1 MQTLYTSLKVNNE
14 VEICEISDMDT
25 KQQIEKIL
33 LQNRISYFIKWPKM
47 KFFSRRRI
55 LCILCVN
62 DSSKELAE
70 EAIKSLGPDVTDYV
84 RFIFRKSE
92 NDFL

>member
-14 VEICEISDMDT
+14 VEICEISDMNA
-25 KQQIEKIL
+25 KEQIEKIL

-47 KFFSRRRI
+47 KFFNRRKI

-62 DSSKELAE
+62 DNSKELTE
-70 EAIKSLGPDVTDYV
+70 EVIKSLGPDVTDYV
-84 RFIFRKSE
+84 RFILRKSE